1 MTEPSGSPLD
11 PTGPAPGLPDATDL
25 PDMVPELRPMFPNA
39 APFLARFLPESA
51 PSHAGLTQHFCDLHA
66 FLKYLHEQAWFGYL
80 HAALGEQQAFVLL
93 FEGRAVTAAAA
104 SVTGEQALG
113 ELLSVYEQGAQL
125 SAHPLPAQLAHVL
138 SGIGSRAWKFNL
150 TEDFT
155 GLHARPGGAIFYV
168 KGEITAT
175 MPATLPYEGAFPAP
189 LRPQTLIL
197 PRSLAGWAH
206 HQYALTLRGKDALN
220 AITGIHQTFR
230 AAHGQAGIAFMR
242 ALGEDISPAEYALR
256 TDVALHDLET
266 MVQEFLAGGLIREH

>member
-1 MTEPSGSPLD
+1 MTEPSGTPLD
-11 PTGPAPGLPDATDL
+11 PLNPPPAAPEDTELA
-25 PDMVPELRPMFPNA
+25 DMVQDLQPMFPNA
-39 APFLARFLPESA
+39 APFLARFLPEAA
-51 PSHAGLTQHFCDLHA
+51 PTHAGLSHQFCDLHG
-66 FLKYLHEQAWFGYL
+66 FLKFLHEQSWYGYL
-80 HAALGEQQAFVLL
+80 HAVLGEQQAFVLL
-93 FEGRAVTAAAA
+93 FEGRTVTAAAA

-113 ELLSVYEQGAQL
+113 ELLSLYEQGAQL

-206 HQYALTLRGKDALN
+206 HHYALTLRGRDALN
-220 AITGIHQTFR
+220 AITGMHQSFR
-230 AAHGQAGIAFMR
+230 ARHGQAGLTFMR
-242 ALGEDISPAEYALR
+242 ALGEDLSPAEYAIR
-256 TDVALHDLET
+256 TDVALHDLEPLI
-266 MVQEFLAGGLIREH
+266 QDFLAGGLIREH